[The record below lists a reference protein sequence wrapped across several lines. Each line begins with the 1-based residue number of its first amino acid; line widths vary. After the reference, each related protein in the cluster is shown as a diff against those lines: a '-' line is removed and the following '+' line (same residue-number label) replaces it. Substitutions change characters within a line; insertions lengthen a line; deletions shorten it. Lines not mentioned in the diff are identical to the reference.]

1 MNHQEETGMRKLC
14 SVIIVAALILSI
26 AACNTFTPETSGIIS
41 DTAVSSDP
49 AISTSGSD
57 TVESTGDSTSDT
69 THGKE
74 TLSDI
79 GENYFKDVSPDDVET
94 DKDTG
99 IVYVKNQLLISCE
112 IGTPKEEIEK
122 ICKEIDAEI
131 VGYIEITSDFQIEF
145 NKDHTYAELL
155 EEGKALENQYEF
167 IRMASINPAYGISY
181 D

>member
-1 MNHQEETGMRKLC
+1 MMSR
-14 SVIIVAALILSI
+14 LI
-26 AACNTFTPETSGIIS
+26 TFDIDANGILN
-41 DTAVSSDP
+41 VSAKDKG
-49 AISTSGSD
+49 T
-57 TVESTGDSTSDT
+57 
-69 THGKE
+69 GKE
-74 TLSDI
+74 QRITITAAGGLS
-79 GENYFKDVSPDDVET
+79 
-94 DKDTG
+94 
-99 IVYVKNQLLISCE
+99 
-112 IGTPKEEIEK
+112 KEEIEK